1 MKNKELLLILDSKGK
16 YRQKIDQYE
25 SIDLDVFINELKN
38 LGYKVDV
45 TNYFDIANNIDKIKN
60 KQIVYT
66 SHQQLDY
73 KKYIEDILNL
83 LKENNLIIP
92 GFNSLISHE
101 NKGYQELQR
110 KILGL
115 DELKSYI
122 ISDTAD
128 LDKVDISYP
137 IVIKRPNS
145 CSSRGVFLAHD
156 RNELDSIIKKHFLK
170 KDFNYYI
177 LLFKRLI
184 KKILKKKTFNWTDGK
199 IKDYRYTR
207 LILQQFIPN
216 LDGDYKILVYGNK
229 YYGLKR
235 GVKKGDFKASGS
247 GIHDYHQ
254 EIPEEVL
261 SFAKSCFDKLNI
273 PFAGFDIAI
282 DQNKKCYLIE
292 FQSIHIGPVTL
303 IHSEKYY
310 TNDSDKWI
318 RHNEKSILE
327 EEYARAIDWYLENR
341 K

>member
-1 MKNKELLLILDSKGK
+1 MKNKELLLILDSEGK
-16 YRQKIDQYE
+16 YRQKITQYE
-25 SIDLDVFINELKN
+25 SIDMEIFINELNN
-38 LGYKVDV
+38 LGYNVEV
-45 TNYFDIANNIDKIKN
+45 TNYLEVSKNIDKIKN

-73 KKYIEDILNL
+73 KKYIEDIILC
-83 LKENNLIIP
+83 LKEDNLIIP
-92 GFNSLISHE
+92 GYSSLIGHE

-110 KILGL
+110 RKL
-115 DELKSYI
+115 DLDDLESYI
-122 ISDTAD
+122 ISDIND
-128 LDKVDISYP
+128 LNKLDITYP

-145 CSSRGVFLAHD
+145 CSSRGVFLAHS
-156 RNELDSIIKKHFLK
+156 RNELDNIIEKHFLK
-170 KDFNYYI
+170 KDFNYYK
-177 LLFKRLI
+177 LLLKRLI
-184 KKILKKKTFNWTDGK
+184 KKILNKNTFNWTDGK

-207 LILQQFIPN
+207 FILEQFIPN

-254 EIPEEVL
+254 EIPHEVL
-261 SFAKSCFDKLNI
+261 TFAKSCFEKLDI

-292 FQSIHIGPVTL
+292 YQSLHIGPVTL

-310 TNDSDKWI
+310 TYDKKWI

-327 EEYARAIDWYLENR
+327 KEYARAINWYLEN
-341 K
+341 KK